1 MGIIIN
7 DFKKKKDESL
17 LNDIMRKLREYV
29 KNDYVKVNVIDKT
42 ALSLVEITREKKYS
56 SLKEQCQL
64 YFNL

>member
-1 MGIIIN
+1 M
-7 DFKKKKDESL
+7 KDESL

-64 YFNL
+64 YFDL